1 MVSEYS
7 KSGVD
12 LNKLRSY
19 HSFISSYLSSSNLP
33 IKIGHY
39 AGAVKLGDK
48 YIVMHVDG
56 VGTKTLLALKTG
68 IIEPTGVDCVAMN
81 VNDIACVGAKPIAL
95 VDYLALEKPMDD
107 VVEKVVRGLKHGAE
121 ESQAIIVGGETAIMP
136 GVITGY
142 DLSCSVVGV
151 ADKLKTGQDVK
162 PGDVI
167 LGLASN
173 GIHSN
178 GYSLVRKLIDEGK
191 IRLEKWADELLK
203 PTKIYSNSVLSIL
216 DKIKAAA
223 HITGGSFTKLRRIT
237 NYRISIRL
245 PDPPEVFKVI
255 ENSGVSHEEMHKVF
269 NMGVGMVLF
278 VSKENVEEII
288 RTLEGKEKVIELG
301 KVEEGE
307 GIKITTYKGQVLN
320 L

>member
-1 MVSEYS
+1 MSEYS

-203 PTKIYSNSVLSIL
+203 PTKIYSNSVLSVL

-288 RTLEGKEKVIELG
+288 KTLEGKEKVIELG

>member
-191 IRLEKWADELLK
+191 VRLEKWADELLK
-203 PTKIYSNSVLSIL
+203 PTKIYSNSVLSVL

>member
-1 MVSEYS
+1 VSEYS

-203 PTKIYSNSVLSIL
+203 PTKIYSNSVLSVF

>member
-1 MVSEYS
+1 MSEYS

-203 PTKIYSNSVLSIL
+203 PTKIYSNSVLSVF

-288 RTLEGKEKVIELG
+288 KTLEGKEKVMELG

>member
-1 MVSEYS
+1 MSEYS

-203 PTKIYSNSVLSIL
+203 PTKIYSNSVLSVF

>member
-1 MVSEYS
+1 VSEYS

-203 PTKIYSNSVLSIL
+203 PTKIYSNSVLSVL

>member
-19 HSFISSYLSSSNLP
+19 HSFISSYLSSSDLP

-39 AGAVKLGDK
+39 AGAIKLGDK

-68 IIEPTGVDCVAMN
+68 IIEPTGIDCVAMN

-107 VVEKVVRGLKHGAE
+107 VVEKVLRGLKHGAE

-191 IRLEKWADELLK
+191 ISLEKWADELLK

-255 ENSGVSHEEMHKVF
+255 ENGGVSHEEMHKVF
-269 NMGVGMVLF
+269 NMGIGMVLF

-288 RTLEGKEKVIELG
+288 KTLEGKEKVMELG

-307 GIKITTYKGQVLN
+307 GIKITTYRGQVLN

>member
-1 MVSEYS
+1 VSEYS

-121 ESQAIIVGGETAIMP
+121 ESQTIIVGGETAIMP

-203 PTKIYSNSVLSIL
+203 PTKIYSNSVLSVL

-288 RTLEGKEKVIELG
+288 KTLEGKEKVIELG

>member
-203 PTKIYSNSVLSIL
+203 PTKIYSNSVLSVL